1 MSEEQG
7 RDVRGAGGMDPAESV
22 AREIDE
28 IRSRSRCSMR
38 FGHTVAK
45 NLGASYAL
53 VSLADSCGL
62 REGLTEAY
70 GDRGDW
76 ILSMAVSMMI
86 ASDGCGGFVPNP
98 ETNMSRE
105 LLGIPESEYQ
115 SMPRFLRAIGRED
128 DSDLIR
134 FLRSW
139 ASSAEEAMVYDG
151 SLIPLTGG
159 AVPGDDDLCMG
170 FVIDPDGI
178 PIMYAVAPRGSF
190 ENPQIDR
197 FISRMEFIGIRRC
210 NFIFERRTGSPE
222 RYRSMV
228 RHGIRFISK
237 DCSRYSCCGDVS
249 EYLQESGKEF
259 VSRGKRYLVAS
270 REVAV
275 VEDGSDMVTHRDPRF
290 QTVPD
295 SERFRMWIVKG
306 EDAMRTDRAR
316 VERRISVIERR
327 LRSLGPK
334 QALEQ
339 FQETAGSLS
348 RFFRIGVS
356 DGCLDLEVRRDE
368 LEAYLDQSPETVYS
382 NGFDT
387 WEEASDAFDLRGSF
401 DRVGEAMG
409 EMLRLVRFQG
419 DEGCAEGRDVVRFVS
434 MILWCTMSSKLE
446 AAGMHTPIPTVLE
459 RLDSIKAVGD
469 GSDWKVMG
477 VTPGDRM
484 IFQALGIRVPKT
496 LHTPRRAAVRDHRSR
511 PERTSR
517 EYASP
522 RSRNMLRMCF
532 SVKSSP

>member
-1 MSEEQG
+1 MSGEQA
-7 RDVRGAGGMDPAESV
+7 RDVRGAGGIDPAESV

-105 LLGIPESEYQ
+105 LLGIPESEYL

-128 DSDLIR
+128 DSGLIR

-159 AVPGDDDLCMG
+159 AIAGKDDFCMA

-178 PIMYAVAPRGSF
+178 PIMYAVAPRESF
-190 ENPQIDR
+190 ENPQVER
-197 FISRMEFIGIRRC
+197 FISRMGFIGIRRC
-210 NFIFERRTGSPE
+210 SFIFERRTGSPD

-237 DCSRYSCCGDVS
+237 DCSRYSCDDDIS
-249 EYLQESGKEF
+249 ECLQESGTES

-275 VEDGSDMVTHRDPRF
+275 VDDGSDIVTHRDPRF
-290 QTVPD
+290 QSVPD
-295 SERFRMWIVKG
+295 SERFRMWVVKA
-306 EDAMRTDRAR
+306 EDSIKMDRAR

-327 LRSLGPK
+327 LRSLGPE

-339 FQETAGSLS
+339 FQDTAGSLS
-348 RFFRIGVS
+348 RFFSIGVR
-356 DGCLDLEVRRDE
+356 DGCLELEVLRDE
-368 LEAYLDQSPETVYS
+368 LESYLDQSPETVFS
-382 NGFDT
+382 NGYDT
-387 WEEASDAFDLRGSF
+387 FGDASAAFDLRGRF

-409 EMLRLVRFQG
+409 EMLRLVRFEG
-419 DEGCAEGRDVVRFVS
+419 EEGCAEGRDVVRFVS

-484 IFQALGIRVPKT
+484 MFQALGIRVPKT

-532 SVKSSP
+532 SLNSSP

>member
-1 MSEEQG
+1 MSGEQG

-22 AREIDE
+22 VREIDE

-159 AVPGDDDLCMG
+159 AIAGKDDFCMA

-178 PIMYAVAPRGSF
+178 PIMYAVAPRESF
-190 ENPQIDR
+190 ENPQVER

-210 NFIFERRTGSPE
+210 SFIFERRTGSPD

-237 DCSRYSCCGDVS
+237 DCSRYSCDDDLS
-249 EYLQESGKEF
+249 ECLQESGTES
-259 VSRGKRYLVAS
+259 VSRGKRYMVAS

-275 VEDGSDMVTHRDPRF
+275 VDDGSDIVTHRDPRF
-290 QTVPD
+290 QSVPD
-295 SERFRMWIVKG
+295 SERFRMWVVKA
-306 EDAMRTDRAR
+306 EDSIKMDRAR
-316 VERRISVIERR
+316 VERRTSVIERR
-327 LRSLGPK
+327 LRSLGPE

-339 FQETAGSLS
+339 FQDTAGSLS
-348 RFFRIGVS
+348 RFFSIGVR
-356 DGCLDLEVRRDE
+356 DGCLELEVLRDE
-368 LEAYLDQSPETVYS
+368 LEAYLDQSPETVFS
-382 NGFDT
+382 NGYDTFDD
-387 WEEASDAFDLRGSF
+387 ASAAFDLRGRF

-409 EMLRLVRFQG
+409 EMLRLVRFEG
-419 DEGCAEGRDVVRFVS
+419 EEGCAEGRDVVRFVS

-484 IFQALGIRVPKT
+484 MFQALGIRVPKT

-532 SVKSSP
+532 SEKSSP